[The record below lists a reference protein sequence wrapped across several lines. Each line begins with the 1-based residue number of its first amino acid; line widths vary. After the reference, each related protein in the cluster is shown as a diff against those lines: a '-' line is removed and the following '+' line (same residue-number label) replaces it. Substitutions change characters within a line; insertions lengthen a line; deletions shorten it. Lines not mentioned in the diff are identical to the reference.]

1 MDDGGTDSFWRGFH
15 YEGGVQG
22 RRPMWEPSAQRE
34 RSRTRER
41 IMNRLFI
48 SFSSVKLL
56 RMARP
61 REPRFLFHRRVM
73 YCTSRVPRV
82 GIPLVSSL

>member
-1 MDDGGTDSFWRGFH
+1 MNEHPACVTREGDDTADDRGADSFWRDFVIYARVVH
-15 YEGGVQG
+15 E
-22 RRPMWEPSAQRE
+22 RKARE
-34 RSRTRER
+34 RERGVKRREGRGGARKGQARER

-61 REPRFLFHRRVM
+61 
-73 YCTSRVPRV
+73 
-82 GIPLVSSL
+82 

>member
-1 MDDGGTDSFWRGFH
+1 MQS
-15 YEGGVQG
+15 VQ
-22 RRPMWEPSAQRE
+22 RAVESERARKRE
-34 RSRTRER
+34 KKKSQARER

-61 REPRFLFHRRVM
+61 RGPRFLFHRHVM
-73 YCTSRVPRV
+73 YIAGIARGDTSCFLVVIIRVLR
-82 GIPLVSSL
+82 L

>member
-1 MDDGGTDSFWRGFH
+1 MDDGERIASGGISLQGWPIGEKADVGTECAAG
-15 YEGGVQG
+15 
-22 RRPMWEPSAQRE
+22 

-73 YCTSRVPRV
+73 YRTLRVSRM
-82 GIPLVSSL
+82 GISLVSSL